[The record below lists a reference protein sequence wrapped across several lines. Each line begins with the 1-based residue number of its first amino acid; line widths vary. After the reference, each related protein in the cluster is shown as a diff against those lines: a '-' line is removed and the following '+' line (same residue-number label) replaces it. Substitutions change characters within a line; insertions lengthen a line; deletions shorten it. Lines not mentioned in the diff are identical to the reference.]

1 MIFPGD
7 KKPRGCDMERRCYE
21 TVVVFTPDLTEQ
33 EFEEQINW
41 VRDLIEKNEG
51 QVLKV
56 EKWGKRK
63 LAYEIEKKKEGY
75 YVLFLF
81 WGSPSTVE
89 NIERQYRI
97 NHNVIRYL
105 SVKRKDKE
113 CQQHE
118 TEQQG

>member
-1 MIFPGD
+1 
-7 KKPRGCDMERRCYE
+7 MEKRCYE
-21 TVVVFTPDLTEQ
+21 TVVVFTPELSDQDLES
-33 EFEEQINW
+33 QINW
-41 VRDLIEKNEG
+41 VKDLIEKNEG

-56 EKWGKRK
+56 DVWGKRK

-81 WGSPSTVE
+81 WGSPNTVE

-113 CQQHE
+113 CQKEEQPS
-118 TEQQG
+118 EQQS